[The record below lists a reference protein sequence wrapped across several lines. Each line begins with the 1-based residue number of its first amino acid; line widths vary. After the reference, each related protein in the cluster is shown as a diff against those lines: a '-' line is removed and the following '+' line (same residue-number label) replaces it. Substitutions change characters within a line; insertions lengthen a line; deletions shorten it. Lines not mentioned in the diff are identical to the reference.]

1 LTLLTTREAS
11 DAIARAMTA
20 FGSES
25 VGYADATGCVLRQQV
40 RAERDQ
46 PPFDRVTMDGIAL
59 SYDALARGTRTFRIV
74 GTQHAGDPGLTAGDP
89 SHCIEIMT
97 GAVLPAGCDCVIPVE
112 RITVSNGIAAIE
124 QDYCAERGQ
133 FIHRQGSDHRA
144 GVEVLAPG
152 AVLTPAEIAI
162 VASCGLETVVVSTRP
177 AVRVISTG
185 NELVPPGQPVLPHQV
200 RLSNGPALVAMLR
213 EQGFSDCRHEHLL
226 DEPDMLR
233 SRIGHL
239 LHEADVL
246 VLSGGVSMGKAD
258 FVPQVLADLGVTTV
272 FHKIS
277 QRPGKPMW
285 FGTGRGG
292 QAVFALPGNPV
303 STLVCC
309 RQYVLPALFEA
320 SGRTPRKR
328 QWAVLTEDVTFEADL
343 TFFMPVILHSDID
356 GTLRARPV
364 PTNTSGDFTALG
376 GTDGY
381 VELAREQSFFPH
393 GSPVPLHRW
402 NAP

>member
-1 LTLLTTREAS
+1 MLTTREAS

-25 VGYADATGCVLRQQV
+25 VGLADATGCVLRQRV

-59 SYDALARGTRTFRIV
+59 SYGALARGTRSFRIV
-74 GTQHAGDPGLTAGDP
+74 GTQHAGDPVLTSGDP

-124 QDYCAERGQ
+124 QGYSAERGQ

-144 GVEVLAPG
+144 GAGVLASG
-152 AVLTPAEIAI
+152 TVLTSPEIAI
-162 VASCGLETVVVSTRP
+162 VASCGLETVKVSARP
-177 AVRVISTG
+177 AVRVVSTG
-185 NELVPPGQPVLPHQV
+185 NELVPAGRPVLPHQV
-200 RLSNGPALVAMLR
+200 RLSNGPALVAMLN
-213 EQGFSDCRHEHLL
+213 EQGFRDCRHEHLL
-226 DEPDMLR
+226 DEPDVLR
-233 SRIGHL
+233 ARIGQL

-246 VLSGGVSMGKAD
+246 ILSGGVSMGKAD
-258 FVPQVLADLGVTTV
+258 FVPQVLSDLGVTTV

-285 FGTGRGG
+285 FGTGRDR

-320 SGRTPRKR
+320 SGRTPRKS

-343 TFFMPVILHSDID
+343 TFFMPVMLQSDID

-381 VELAREQSFFPH
+381 VELAREQSFFSH